1 MLCFKLN
8 KLDVLIFFLILLF
21 YSLLVLSSLKEL
33 VTTAEQSNFP
43 DCELLEELKSAV
55 AEAERCG
62 SVATQLVTKKH
73 RTR

>member
-1 MLCFKLN
+1 MFIGVSC
-8 KLDVLIFFLILLF
+8 LL
-21 YSLLVLSSLKEL
+21 SPALSALKEL
-33 VTTAEQSNFP
+33 VSTADQSQFP
-43 DCELLEELKSAV
+43 DCDLLQELKSAV